1 MKLTAWFQEVL
12 KDPSTAVDGDPSKTG
27 YGYRLG
33 NKKIGSPLSFKRH
46 FLFEC

>member
-12 KDPSTAVDGDPSKTG
+12 KDPSTAVDGDPNKTG

-33 NKKIGSPLSFKRH
+33 NKKNWQSAKF
-46 FLFEC
+46 